1 MSELMDFQTAND
13 QFFAHNPNSP
23 LLPEQRQHF
32 QGLEY
37 FPENPDLRFILKVDE
52 FSEEDKEVID
62 IITSTGDLSPHIR
75 WGSLTFAVDGEKAT
89 LTVYKGMGEES
100 FFLPFADATSG
111 KESYGAGRYLD
122 LVPSGPDRFLIDFN
136 YAYNPYCAYNPHWS
150 CPIPPAD
157 NRRKLPNRAVQ
168 KKYPKAVQH

>member
-1 MSELMDFQTAND
+1 MSELMDFQKAKD
-13 QFFAHNPNSP
+13 QFFAQDPHSP

-32 QGLEY
+32 QGLDY
-37 FPENPDLRFILKVDE
+37 FPENPDLRFVLKVDE

-75 WGSLTFAVDGEKAT
+75 WGTLTFAVDGEKAT
-89 LTVYKGMGEES
+89 LTVYKGMSQET
-100 FFLPFADATSG
+100 FFLPFADTTCG

-122 LVPSGPDRFLIDFN
+122 VVPSGPDSFLIDFN

-157 NRRKLPNRAVQ
+157 NRLKLPIRAGE
-168 KKYPKAVQH
+168 KKFPGAVEH